1 MKLAIAIS
9 GGGAL
14 GIGPLQFMRRL
25 EADLGMSLADAGFA
39 FAGTSTGSIVAAGL
53 CSGMSAAQLYDLY
66 RNNLKAIFTK
76 VSLAAKLLSKNFY
89 RYDNAN
95 LKKLLQQNFRYKM
108 YEFKKPIYIPATFM
122 NGDSVEKVWDRGD
135 GMTDQWFAVLSSCSA
150 PTYFEPVNRTKD
162 GNKEIYCD
170 GGMWANDPIMVLE
183 SGLNKVPEFKG
194 NYKILSFNTG
204 MHHPNK
210 APDDMSIIG
219 WGKYI
224 LEEWVARTGRSGYF
238 QAQANIGK
246 ENVYRVVPEVS
257 KKFAMDD
264 LTIIDKVSDI
274 WDKLYDEIGE
284 EVLAFVRSTMAET
297 TTTAKAA
304 TKAAANTVAKVAAKT
319 ETNTVAKVA
328 KSPAKKASK
337 KAAPKAAKK
346 AAKTTAK
353 KAEKKAVKKAAKK
366 PAKKGKKH
374 K

>member
-76 VSLAAKLLSKNFY
+76 VSAARILTKNYY

-150 PTYFEPVNRTKD
+150 PTYFEPVSRTKN
-162 GNKEIYCD
+162 GVKEIYCD
-170 GGMWANDPIMVLE
+170 GGMWSNDPIMVLE

-204 MHHPNK
+204 MRHPNK

-238 QAQANIGK
+238 QAQANIGAD
-246 ENVYRVVPEVS
+246 NVYRVVPEVS
-257 KKFAMDD
+257 KKYAMDD

-274 WDKLYDEIGE
+274 WDKLYDEIGA
-284 EVLAFVRSTMAET
+284 EVLAFVRSTMSDA

-304 TKAAANTVAKVAAKT
+304 TKVAANTATTTAVKAAAK
-319 ETNTVAKVA
+319 KV
-328 KSPAKKASK
+328 KKADTKKGTK
-337 KAAPKAAKK
+337 KAAN
-346 AAKTTAK
+346 KT
-353 KAEKKAVKKAAKK
+353 VKKSAKK
-366 PAKKGKKH
+366 PAKKSKKH

>member
-76 VSLAAKLLSKNFY
+76 VSAARILTKNYY

-162 GNKEIYCD
+162 GKKEIYCD
-170 GGMWANDPIMVLE
+170 GGMWSNDPIMVLE

-204 MHHPNK
+204 MRHPNK

-224 LEEWVARTGRSGYF
+224 LEEWVARTGRSGFF

-246 ENVYRVVPEVS
+246 ENVYRVVPEVD
-257 KKFAMDD
+257 KKYAMDD

-274 WDKLYDEIGE
+274 WDKLYDEIGA
-284 EVLAFVRSTMAET
+284 EVLAFVRSTMSEA
-297 TTTAKAA
+297 TA
-304 TKAAANTVAKVAAKT
+304 TAKVAAKVAA
-319 ETNTVAKVA
+319 NTATTTAVKAT
-328 KSPAKKASK
+328 AKKVK
-337 KAAPKAAKK
+337 KADTKKETKK
-346 AAKTTAK
+346 AAKATNKT
-353 KAEKKAVKKAAKK
+353 VKKAAKK
-366 PAKKGKKH
+366 PAKKSKKH

>member
-76 VSLAAKLLSKNFY
+76 VSAARILTKNYY

-150 PTYFEPVNRTKD
+150 PTYFEPVSRTKN
-162 GNKEIYCD
+162 GVKEIYCD
-170 GGMWANDPIMVLE
+170 GGMWSNDPIMVLE

-204 MHHPNK
+204 MRHPNK

-238 QAQANIGK
+238 QAQANIGAD
-246 ENVYRVVPEVS
+246 NVYRVVPEVS
-257 KKFAMDD
+257 KKYAMDD

-274 WDKLYDEIGE
+274 WDKLYDEIGA
-284 EVLAFVRSTMAET
+284 EVLAFVRSTMSDA

-304 TKAAANTVAKVAAKT
+304 TKVAANTATTTAVKAAAKKVKKADT
-319 ETNTVAKVA
+319 KKGTKKAAKA
-328 KSPAKKASK
+328 PAKKA
-337 KAAPKAAKK
+337 AN
-346 AAKTTAK
+346 KT
-353 KAEKKAVKKAAKK
+353 VKKSAKK
-366 PAKKGKKH
+366 PAKKSKKH

>member
-76 VSLAAKLLSKNFY
+76 VSAARILTKNYY

-150 PTYFEPVNRTKD
+150 PTYFEPVSRTKN
-162 GNKEIYCD
+162 GVKEIYCD
-170 GGMWANDPIMVLE
+170 GGMWSNDPIIVLE

-204 MHHPNK
+204 MRHPNK

-238 QAQANIGK
+238 QAQANIGAD
-246 ENVYRVVPEVS
+246 NVYRVVPEVS
-257 KKFAMDD
+257 KKYAMDD

-274 WDKLYDEIGE
+274 WDKLYDEIGA
-284 EVLAFVRSTMAET
+284 EVLAFVRSTMSDA

-304 TKAAANTVAKVAAKT
+304 TKVAANTATTTAVKAAAKKVKKADT
-319 ETNTVAKVA
+319 KKGTKKAAKA
-328 KSPAKKASK
+328 PAKKA
-337 KAAPKAAKK
+337 AN
-346 AAKTTAK
+346 KT
-353 KAEKKAVKKAAKK
+353 VKKSAKK
-366 PAKKGKKH
+366 PAKKSKKH

>member
-76 VSLAAKLLSKNFY
+76 VSAARILTKNYY

-122 NGDSVEKVWDRGD
+122 NGESVEKVWDRGD

-150 PTYFEPVNRTKD
+150 PTYFEPVSRTKN

-170 GGMWANDPIMVLE
+170 GGMWSNDPIMVLE

-204 MHHPNK
+204 MRHPNK

-224 LEEWVARTGRSGYF
+224 LEEWVARTGRSGFF

-246 ENVYRVVPEVS
+246 ENVYRVVPEVD
-257 KKFAMDD
+257 KKYAMDD
-264 LTIIDKVSDI
+264 LTIIDTISNI
-274 WDKLYDEIGE
+274 WDKLYNEIGA
-284 EVLAFVRSTMAET
+284 EVLAFVKSTMTE

-304 TKAAANTVAKVAAKT
+304 TKAAANTVATTAVKAT
-319 ETNTVAKVA
+319 
-328 KSPAKKASK
+328 AKKVKKADSK
-337 KAAPKAAKK
+337 KAKKETKK
-346 AAKTTAK
+346 AAKATNKTA
-353 KAEKKAVKKAAKK
+353 KKAVKK
-366 PAKKGKKH
+366 PAKKSKKH

>member
-76 VSLAAKLLSKNFY
+76 VSAARILTKNYY

-122 NGDSVEKVWDRGD
+122 NGESVEKVWDRGD

-162 GNKEIYCD
+162 GKKEIYCD
-170 GGMWANDPIMVLE
+170 GGMWSNDPIMVLE

-204 MHHPNK
+204 MRHPNK

-224 LEEWVARTGRSGYF
+224 LEEWVARTGRSGFF

-246 ENVYRVVPEVS
+246 ENVYRVVPEVD
-257 KKFAMDD
+257 KKYAMDD
-264 LTIIDKVSDI
+264 LTIIDTISNI
-274 WDKLYDEIGE
+274 WDKLYNEIGA
-284 EVLAFVRSTMAET
+284 EVLAFVRSTMSDA

-304 TKAAANTVAKVAAKT
+304 TKVAANTATTTAVKAAAK
-319 ETNTVAKVA
+319 KV
-328 KSPAKKASK
+328 KKADTK
-337 KAAPKAAKK
+337 KGTKK
-346 AAKTTAK
+346 AAKATNKT
-353 KAEKKAVKKAAKK
+353 VKKAAKK
-366 PAKKGKKH
+366 PAKKSKKH

>member
-66 RNNLKAIFTK
+66 KNNLKAIFTK
-76 VSLAAKLLSKNFY
+76 VSAARILTKNYY

-162 GNKEIYCD
+162 GKKEIYCD
-170 GGMWANDPIMVLE
+170 GGMWSNDPIMVLE

-204 MHHPNK
+204 MRHPNK

-224 LEEWVARTGRSGYF
+224 LEEWVARTGRSGFF

-246 ENVYRVVPEVS
+246 ENVYRVVPEVD
-257 KKFAMDD
+257 KKYAMDD

-274 WDKLYDEIGE
+274 WDKLYDEIGA
-284 EVLAFVRSTMAET
+284 EVLAFVKSTMTET
-297 TTTAKAA
+297 KTVKAA
-304 TKAAANTVAKVAAKT
+304 TKATANTVTTTAVKAT
-319 ETNTVAKVA
+319 
-328 KSPAKKASK
+328 AKKVKKADSK
-337 KAAPKAAKK
+337 KAKKENKK
-346 AAKTTAK
+346 AAKATNKTA
-353 KAEKKAVKKAAKK
+353 KKAAKK
-366 PAKKGKKH
+366 PAKKSKKH

>member
-76 VSLAAKLLSKNFY
+76 VSAARILTKNYY

-122 NGDSVEKVWDRGD
+122 NGESVEKVWDRGD

-162 GNKEIYCD
+162 GKKEIYCD
-170 GGMWANDPIMVLE
+170 GGMWSNDPIMVLE

-204 MHHPNK
+204 MRHPNK

-224 LEEWVARTGRSGYF
+224 LEEWVARTGRSGFF

-246 ENVYRVVPEVS
+246 ENVYRVVPEVD
-257 KKFAMDD
+257 KKYAMDD

-274 WDKLYDEIGE
+274 WDKLYNEIGA
-284 EVLAFVRSTMAET
+284 EVLAFVKSTMTET
-297 TTTAKAA
+297 KTVKTA
-304 TKAAANTVAKVAAKT
+304 TKAAANTVTTTAVKAT
-319 ETNTVAKVA
+319 
-328 KSPAKKASK
+328 AKKVK
-337 KAAPKAAKK
+337 KADTKKETKK
-346 AAKTTAK
+346 AAKATNKT
-353 KAEKKAVKKAAKK
+353 VKKAAKK
-366 PAKKGKKH
+366 PAKKSKKH

>member
-76 VSLAAKLLSKNFY
+76 VSAARILTKNYY

-122 NGDSVEKVWDRGD
+122 NGESVEKVWDRGD

-162 GNKEIYCD
+162 GKKEIYCD
-170 GGMWANDPIMVLE
+170 GGMWSNDPIMVLE

-204 MHHPNK
+204 MRHPNK

-224 LEEWVARTGRSGYF
+224 LEEWVARTGRSGFF
-238 QAQANIGK
+238 QA
-246 ENVYRVVPEVS
+246 
-257 KKFAMDD
+257 
-264 LTIIDKVSDI
+264 
-274 WDKLYDEIGE
+274 
-284 EVLAFVRSTMAET
+284 
-297 TTTAKAA
+297 
-304 TKAAANTVAKVAAKT
+304 
-319 ETNTVAKVA
+319 
-328 KSPAKKASK
+328 
-337 KAAPKAAKK
+337 
-346 AAKTTAK
+346 
-353 KAEKKAVKKAAKK
+353 
-366 PAKKGKKH
+366 
-374 K
+374 

>member
-76 VSLAAKLLSKNFY
+76 VSAARILTKNYY

-150 PTYFEPVNRTKD
+150 PTYFEPVSRTKN
-162 GNKEIYCD
+162 GVKEIYCD
-170 GGMWANDPIMVLE
+170 GGMWSNDPIMVLE

-204 MHHPNK
+204 MRHPNK

-238 QAQANIGK
+238 QAQANIGAD
-246 ENVYRVVPEVS
+246 NVYRVVPEVS
-257 KKFAMDD
+257 KKYAMDD

-274 WDKLYDEIGE
+274 WDKLYDEIGA
-284 EVLAFVRSTMAET
+284 EVLAFVRSTMSDA

-304 TKAAANTVAKVAAKT
+304 TKVAANTATTTAVKAAAKKVKKADT
-319 ETNTVAKVA
+319 KKGTKKAAKA
-328 KSPAKKASK
+328 PAKKAANKS
-337 KAAPKAAKK
+337 
-346 AAKTTAK
+346 
-353 KAEKKAVKKAAKK
+353 VKKSAKK
-366 PAKKGKKH
+366 PAKKSKKH

>member
-66 RNNLKAIFTK
+66 KNNLKAIFTK
-76 VSLAAKLLSKNFY
+76 VGLAAKLLSKNFY
-89 RYDNAN
+89 RYDNSN

-150 PTYFEPVNRTKD
+150 PTYFEPVSRTKN
-162 GNKEIYCD
+162 GVKEIYCD
-170 GGMWANDPIMVLE
+170 GGMWSNDPIMVLE

-204 MHHPNK
+204 MRHPNK

-224 LEEWVARTGRSGYF
+224 LEEWVARTGRSGFF
-238 QAQANIGK
+238 QAQANIGAD
-246 ENVYRVVPEVS
+246 NVYRVVPEVS
-257 KKFAMDD
+257 KKYAMDD
-264 LTIIDKVSDI
+264 LTVIDKVSDI
-274 WDKLYDEIGE
+274 WDKLYDEIGA
-284 EVLAFVRSTMAET
+284 EVLAFVRSTMTEA
-297 TTTAKAA
+297 TA
-304 TKAAANTVAKVAAKT
+304 TAKVAAKVAADT
-319 ETNTVAKVA
+319 AATKATAQKATTDKVKTSKAKTAKVKKAA
-328 KSPAKKASK
+328 KAPAKKAANKS
-337 KAAPKAAKK
+337 
-346 AAKTTAK
+346 
-353 KAEKKAVKKAAKK
+353 VKKSAKK
-366 PAKKGKKH
+366 PAKKSKNH

>member
-66 RNNLKAIFTK
+66 KNNLKAIFTK
-76 VSLAAKLLSKNFY
+76 VSLASKLLSKNFY
-89 RYDNAN
+89 RYDNSN

-108 YEFKKPIYIPATFM
+108 YQFKKPIYIPATFM

-204 MHHPNK
+204 MRHPNK

-224 LEEWVARTGRSGYF
+224 LEEWVARTGRSGFF

-246 ENVYRVVPEVS
+246 ENVYRVVPEVD
-257 KKFAMDD
+257 KKYAMDD

-274 WDKLYDEIGE
+274 WDKLYNEIGA
-284 EVLAFVRSTMAET
+284 EVLAFVKSTMTET
-297 TTTAKAA
+297 KTVKTA
-304 TKAAANTVAKVAAKT
+304 TKAAANTVTTTAVKAT
-319 ETNTVAKVA
+319 
-328 KSPAKKASK
+328 AKKVK
-337 KAAPKAAKK
+337 KADTKKETKK
-346 AAKTTAK
+346 AAKATFQFL
-353 KAEKKAVKKAAKK
+353 AA
-366 PAKKGKKH
+366 
-374 K
+374 

>member
-76 VSLAAKLLSKNFY
+76 VSAARILTKNYY

-150 PTYFEPVNRTKD
+150 PTYFEPVSRTKN
-162 GNKEIYCD
+162 GVKEIYCD
-170 GGMWANDPIMVLE
+170 GGMWSNDPIMVLE

-204 MHHPNK
+204 MRHPNK

-238 QAQANIGK
+238 QAQANIGAD
-246 ENVYRVVPEVS
+246 NVYRVVPEVS
-257 KKFAMDD
+257 KKYAMDD

-274 WDKLYDEIGE
+274 WDKLYDEIGA
-284 EVLAFVRSTMAET
+284 EVLAFVRSTMPDA

-304 TKAAANTVAKVAAKT
+304 TKVAANTATTTAVKAAAKKVKKADT
-319 ETNTVAKVA
+319 KKGTKKAAKA
-328 KSPAKKASK
+328 PAKKA
-337 KAAPKAAKK
+337 AN
-346 AAKTTAK
+346 KT
-353 KAEKKAVKKAAKK
+353 VKKSAKK
-366 PAKKGKKH
+366 PAKKSKKH

>member
-66 RNNLKAIFTK
+66 KNNLKAIFTK
-76 VSLAAKLLSKNFY
+76 VSAARILTKNYY

-150 PTYFEPVNRTKD
+150 PTYFEPVSRTKN
-162 GNKEIYCD
+162 GVKEIYCD
-170 GGMWANDPIMVLE
+170 GGMWSNDPIMVLE

-204 MHHPNK
+204 MRHPNK

-238 QAQANIGK
+238 QAQANIGAD
-246 ENVYRVVPEVS
+246 NVYRVVPEVS
-257 KKFAMDD
+257 KKYAMDD
-264 LTIIDKVSDI
+264 LTIIDKISDI
-274 WDKLYDEIGE
+274 WDKLYDEIGA
-284 EVLAFVRSTMAET
+284 EVLAFVRSTMTEAT
-297 TTTAKAA
+297 ATAKVAA
-304 TKAAANTVAKVAAKT
+304 KAAANTVATKATEQKATTDKVKKADTKKETKKAAK
-319 ETNTVAKVA
+319 A
-328 KSPAKKASK
+328 PAKKA
-337 KAAPKAAKK
+337 AN
-346 AAKTTAK
+346 KT
-353 KAEKKAVKKAAKK
+353 VKKSAKK
-366 PAKKGKKH
+366 PAKKSKKH

>member
-76 VSLAAKLLSKNFY
+76 VSAARILTKNYY

-150 PTYFEPVNRTKD
+150 PTYFEPVSRTKN
-162 GNKEIYCD
+162 GVKEIYCD
-170 GGMWANDPIMVLE
+170 GGMWSNDPIMVLE

-204 MHHPNK
+204 MRHPNK

-224 LEEWVARTGRSGYF
+224 LEEWVARTGRSGFF

-246 ENVYRVVPEVS
+246 ENVYRVVPEVD
-257 KKFAMDD
+257 KKYAMDD

-274 WDKLYDEIGE
+274 WDKLYNEIGA
-284 EVLAFVRSTMAET
+284 EVLAFVKSTMTE

-304 TKAAANTVAKVAAKT
+304 TKAAANTVTTTAVKAT
-319 ETNTVAKVA
+319 
-328 KSPAKKASK
+328 AKKVK
-337 KAAPKAAKK
+337 KADTKKETKK
-346 AAKTTAK
+346 AAKATNKT
-353 KAEKKAVKKAAKK
+353 VKKAAKK
-366 PAKKGKKH
+366 PAKKSKKH

>member
-76 VSLAAKLLSKNFY
+76 VSAARILTKNYY

-150 PTYFEPVNRTKD
+150 PTYFEPVSRTKN
-162 GNKEIYCD
+162 GVKEIYCD
-170 GGMWANDPIMVLE
+170 GGMWSNDPIMVLE

-204 MHHPNK
+204 MRHPNK

-219 WGKYI
+219 WG
-224 LEEWVARTGRSGYF
+224 S
-238 QAQANIGK
+238 
-246 ENVYRVVPEVS
+246 
-257 KKFAMDD
+257 
-264 LTIIDKVSDI
+264 
-274 WDKLYDEIGE
+274 
-284 EVLAFVRSTMAET
+284 
-297 TTTAKAA
+297 
-304 TKAAANTVAKVAAKT
+304 
-319 ETNTVAKVA
+319 
-328 KSPAKKASK
+328 
-337 KAAPKAAKK
+337 
-346 AAKTTAK
+346 
-353 KAEKKAVKKAAKK
+353 
-366 PAKKGKKH
+366 
-374 K
+374 

>member
-66 RNNLKAIFTK
+66 KNNLKAIFTK
-76 VSLAAKLLSKNFY
+76 VSAARILTKNYY

-162 GNKEIYCD
+162 GKKEIYCD
-170 GGMWANDPIMVLE
+170 GGMWSNDPIMVLE

-204 MHHPNK
+204 MRHPNK

-224 LEEWVARTGRSGYF
+224 LEEWVARTGRSGFF

-246 ENVYRVVPEVS
+246 ENVYRVVPEVD
-257 KKFAMDD
+257 KKYAMDD

-274 WDKLYDEIGE
+274 WDKLYNEIGA
-284 EVLAFVRSTMAET
+284 EVLAFFKSTMTET
-297 TTTAKAA
+297 KTVKTA
-304 TKAAANTVAKVAAKT
+304 TKAAANTVTTTAVKAT
-319 ETNTVAKVA
+319 
-328 KSPAKKASK
+328 AKKVKKADSK
-337 KAAPKAAKK
+337 KAKKETKK
-346 AAKTTAK
+346 AAKATNKTA
-353 KAEKKAVKKAAKK
+353 KKAVKK
-366 PAKKGKKH
+366 PAKKSKKH

>member
-76 VSLAAKLLSKNFY
+76 VSAARILTKNYY

-162 GNKEIYCD
+162 GKKEIYCD
-170 GGMWANDPIMVLE
+170 GGMWSNDPIMVLE

-204 MHHPNK
+204 MRHPNK

-224 LEEWVARTGRSGYF
+224 LEEWVARTGRSGFF

-246 ENVYRVVPEVS
+246 ENVYRVVPEVD
-257 KKFAMDD
+257 KKYAMDD

-274 WDKLYDEIGE
+274 WDKLYNEIGA
-284 EVLAFVRSTMAET
+284 EVLAFVKSTMTET
-297 TTTAKAA
+297 KTVKAA
-304 TKAAANTVAKVAAKT
+304 TKATANTVTTTAVKAT
-319 ETNTVAKVA
+319 
-328 KSPAKKASK
+328 AKKVK
-337 KAAPKAAKK
+337 KADTKKETKK
-346 AAKTTAK
+346 AAKATNKT
-353 KAEKKAVKKAAKK
+353 VKKAAKK
-366 PAKKGKKH
+366 PAKKSKKH